1 MHVGYECAVR
11 SVAGL
16 VTAWVLLA
24 VAGVAVMGVAPALP
38 AATATAAVAGVYAL
52 LGTPELV
59 HVLYELARGQINIH
73 ALTTVAVFG
82 ALSYASPPCL
92 RSESW
97 TAYNRCKHSGYIAE
111 CPCAAHCAWDGPRR
125 PAHTC
130 QPGTPV

>member
-1 MHVGYECAVR
+1 VDVVR

-24 VAGVAVMGVAPALP
+24 VAGVAMAGVGPALP

-82 ALSYASPPCL
+82 TSLQTPPD
-92 RSESW
+92 SH
-97 TAYNRCKHSGYIAE
+97 A
-111 CPCAAHCAWDGPRR
+111 
-125 PAHTC
+125 
-130 QPGTPV
+130 